1 MWISSFLSKS
11 FLIYNKNGWT
21 RKNTYLR
28 ISVSSKYFLNKNFN
42 KKKNYITAL
51 EMITLKKVMPI
62 PKFWNYYYTTWISRI
77 SFKYTCLKVISCM
90 NYFAS
95 TNPLHLYNFTKLLR
109 VSTFQGATN
118 YFRYIVNVYTIRG
131 MLG

>member
-42 KKKNYITAL
+42 NKKNLYHCSWNDYFKKSYANSKIL
-51 EMITLKKVMPI
+51 ELLLYNMNKSNQ
-62 PKFWNYYYTTWISRI
+62 FWIY
-77 SFKYTCLKVISCM
+77 CLKVISCM

-118 YFRYIVNVYTIRG
+118 YFRYIVNVYTICG